1 VSVQP
6 RPPRAPLTLLV
17 LFALLALFV
26 AAPTASAEPPRD
38 ASQIAAR
45 VRELGKDP
53 GQMKLLAAQLRKVE
67 ATLERVRNAR
77 VANDSRTAAQL
88 TLLAGEWLEVAELS
102 LRATQ
107 AERQR
112 AAVDK
117 KVLELVDTVSRTE
130 ILLEETLAARERTR
144 EQLERFRA
152 QKRTQP
158 QPGSAR

>member
-6 RPPRAPLTLLV
+6 RPPRVPLALLV

-26 AAPTASAEPPRD
+26 AAPTASAEPSRD

-53 GQMKLLAAQLRKVE
+53 EQRKLLAAQLRKVE
-67 ATLERVRNAR
+67 ATLERIRNAR
-77 VANDSRTAAQL
+77 AANDSRAATQL
-88 TLLAGEWLEVAELS
+88 TSLAGEWLEVAELS
-102 LRATQ
+102 LRAAQ
-107 AERQR
+107 RERER
-112 AAVDK
+112 AAADK

-144 EQLERFRA
+144 KQLERFRA
-152 QKRTQP
+152 EKRSQA